1 MNKTTGGNIS
11 FKLVFVIV
19 EGGIFFKKYTRL
31 KMTEAER
38 IQKYYNKVD
47 MLSAVCRSKSSWAHG
62 DYPELEIGKTYKISH
77 IGVLRS
83 STKIMLQEFPLKEY
97 ISSCFDIFEHDIL
110 CEYTQDPRFVAPVL
124 REEKRIRF
132 SSKYQHLIED
142 IAIPAHLREI
152 EREHNV
158 TILLAVESGS
168 RAWGFHSNDSDWN
181 VRMIYVHKPEW
192 YFRECR

>member
-1 MNKTTGGNIS
+1 
-11 FKLVFVIV
+11 
-19 EGGIFFKKYTRL
+19 
-31 KMTEAER
+31 MTEAER

-110 CEYTQDPRFVAPVL
+110 CEYTQDPRFLAPVL

-132 SSKYQHLIED
+132 SSKYQHL
-142 IAIPAHLREI
+142 R
-152 EREHNV
+152 V
-158 TILLAVESGS
+158 FTG
-168 RAWGFHSNDSDWN
+168 
-181 VRMIYVHKPEW
+181 MT
-192 YFRECR
+192 